1 MIQVREGMFETNS
14 SSTSCLIV
22 LTKSDYNKWINEEA
36 YVNPYDN
43 KSNGLNIVVSKEEAM
58 ENFEEEKEKYGYE
71 DIDEYAGD
79 NELFSYERLEW
90 YDHSKREVG
99 DYIILYGEMSC

>member
-22 LTKSDYNKWINEEA
+22 LKKSDYNKWLNDEA

-43 KSNGLNIVVSKEEAM
+43 KSDGLNIVVSKEEAM
-58 ENFEEEKEKYGYE
+58 ENFEEEKDKYGYE
-71 DIDEYAGD
+71 NIDEYARD
-79 NELFSYERLEW
+79 NDLFSPKEFDLDETN
-90 YDHSKREVG
+90 KREVG
-99 DYIILYGEMSC
+99 EYIILNWIEY